1 MSNILIAIPDNKTI
15 SIEAFL
21 KECSNIFNI
30 TGNIDGIALEIA
42 RTIKDKVLDYKVY
55 IETKSRI
62 DYSGSWGVP
71 NPTTITTITINQWD
85 DGFLKD
91 MVKAKTLSEKARRKE
106 QDKRNKNHNYQ
117 FQRPSTYTI
126 TYKTTT
132 LRKLLKE
139 FPNREKGYHGTL
151 SSSRYEYNINKIK

>member
-1 MSNILIAIPDNKTI
+1 MSSILLTLIPENKTI
-15 SIEAFL
+15 SIETFL

-30 TGNIDGIALEIA
+30 TGSIDEIALGIAK
-42 RTIKDKVLDYKVY
+42 IKDELLDYKTL
-55 IETKSRI
+55 IEYKVRT

-71 NPTTITTITINQWD
+71 NPTTITTITINKWD

-91 MVKAKTLSEKARRKE
+91 MVKAKTSSEKARRKE
-106 QDKRNKNHNYQ
+106 QDKRDKNHNYQ
-117 FQRPSTYTI
+117 FQRSSTYTVS
-126 TYKTTT
+126 YKTTT

-151 SSSRYEYNINKIK
+151 SSARYEYGINKL

>member
-1 MSNILIAIPDNKTI
+1 MSSVLLTLIPENKTI
-15 SIEAFL
+15 SIESFL

-30 TGNIDGIALEIA
+30 TGSIDEIALEIA
-42 RTIKDKVLDYKVY
+42 KIKDELLDYKTL
-55 IETKSRI
+55 IEYKVRT

-106 QDKRNKNHNYQ
+106 QDKRDKNHNYQ
-117 FQRPSTYTI
+117 FQRPSTYAI

>member
-1 MSNILIAIPDNKTI
+1 MSSIILTAIPNDNPI

-30 TGNIDGIALEIA
+30 TGNIDEIALEIA
-42 RTIKDKVLDYKVY
+42 RTVKDELLDYKTL
-55 IETKSRI
+55 IEYKVRT

-71 NPTTITTITINQWD
+71 NPTTITTITINKWD

-91 MVKAKTLSEKARRKE
+91 MVKAKTSSEKARKKE
-106 QDKRNKNHNYQ
+106 QDKRDKNHNYQ
-117 FQRPSTYTI
+117 FQRSSTYTVS
-126 TYKTTT
+126 YKTTT

-151 SSSRYEYNINKIK
+151 SSSYYEYKIQKI